1 MAFTHNILLP
11 IKSLAWNWT
20 SGFNVTTGITSML
33 PDHEPV
39 QVEENYYTSSIRTN
53 SGSENLFR
61 FKEKPHRRLIES

>member
-11 IKSLAWNWT
+11 IKSLVWNWT

-33 PDHEPV
+33 LDHEPV

-53 SGSENLFR
+53 SGSENLLR
-61 FKEKPHRRLIES
+61 FKKNHIDV